1 MSKSKLVS
9 LSSIAV
15 LAALGFSTPLA
26 AQQRS
31 AASGIELE
39 AAVATTPARSRPAT
53 LGVRAVGTP
62 AKDQA
67 GAERGVAQSQNG
79 ERDLAGGDVT
89 ITYTVLIIALLV
101 VIILLV
107 A

>member
-1 MSKSKLVS
+1 MSLRIS

-15 LAALGFSTPLA
+15 LAILGLTTPLP

-31 AASGIELE
+31 VVTSAELE
-39 AAVATTPARSRPAT
+39 AAVATGPARSRPAT
-53 LGVRAVGTP
+53 PGVRAVGTP
-62 AKDQA
+62 ARDQA
-67 GAERGVAQSQNG
+67 GAEQSLAQSRNG
-79 ERDLAGGDVT
+79 DRDLAGGDVR
-89 ITYTVLIIALLV
+89 ISYAVLVIALLV

>member
-1 MSKSKLVS
+1 MSKLIS
-9 LSSIAV
+9 LSSLAV
-15 LAALGFSTPLA
+15 LAALGFTTPLA

-31 AASGIELE
+31 AVTGAELE
-39 AAVATTPARSRPAT
+39 AAVAARPIRSRPAAPD
-53 LGVRAVGTP
+53 VRAVGTP

-67 GAERGVAQSQNG
+67 GTEQSLAQSPNG
-79 ERDLAGGDVT
+79 ERDLAGGDVV
-89 ITYTVLIIALLV
+89 ITYTVLIVALLV

>member
-1 MSKSKLVS
+1 MSKLFS

-15 LAALGFSTPLA
+15 LALLGFTTPLP

-31 AASGIELE
+31 AVNGTELE
-39 AAVATTPARSRPAT
+39 AAVAARPARSRPAT
-53 LGVRAVGTP
+53 PDVRAVGAP

-67 GAERGVAQSQNG
+67 GAERSLAQSQNG
-79 ERDLAGGDVT
+79 DRDLAGGDVV
-89 ITYTVLIIALLV
+89 ITYTVLIIVLLV

>member
-1 MSKSKLVS
+1 MSNRIS

-15 LAALGFSTPLA
+15 LAILGFTTPLS

-31 AASGIELE
+31 ATSGAELE
-39 AAVATTPARSRPAT
+39 AAVATGPARSRPAT
-53 LGVRAVGTP
+53 PGVHAVGTP
-62 AKDQA
+62 AQDQA
-67 GAERGVAQSQNG
+67 GAERGVAQSQDSD
-79 ERDLAGGDVT
+79 RDLAGGDVK
-89 ITYTVLIIALLV
+89 ISYAVLVIALLV